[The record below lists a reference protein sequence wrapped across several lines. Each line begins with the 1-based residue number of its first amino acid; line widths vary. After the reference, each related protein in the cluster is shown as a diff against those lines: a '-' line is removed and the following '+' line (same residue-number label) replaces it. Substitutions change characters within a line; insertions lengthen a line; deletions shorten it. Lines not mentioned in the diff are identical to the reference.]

1 MLDEQP
7 PSTRVLRS
15 RHART
20 MADNGVL
27 DEARHGPPASSSRN
41 DQIRSS
47 GAGVRP
53 LSGVLGTSSS
63 RSVRIAVLTHA
74 SDGIAG
80 VADLLEGDEELRRVV
95 RHPSELEQAVKEV
108 GS

>member
-1 MLDEQP
+1 
-7 PSTRVLRS
+7 
-15 RHART
+15 

-41 DQIRSS
+41 DQIRRDDRGGAPLVRRS
-47 GAGVRP
+47 GDVVEP
-53 LSGVLGTSSS
+53 
-63 RSVRIAVLTHA
+63 SVRIAVLTHA

-95 RHPSELEQAVKEV
+95 RHPSELEQAGKEV